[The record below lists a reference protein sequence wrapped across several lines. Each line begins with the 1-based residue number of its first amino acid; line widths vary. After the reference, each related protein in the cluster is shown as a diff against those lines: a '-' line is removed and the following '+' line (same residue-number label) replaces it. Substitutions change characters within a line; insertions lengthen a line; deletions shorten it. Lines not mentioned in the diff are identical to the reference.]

1 MRCKHCKIKFDVKWF
16 NQKYCLQND
25 ECISASIE
33 FAKGEI
39 EKAKAKKR
47 RLKLLTRLRKCM

>member
-39 EKAKAKKR
+39 E
-47 RLKLLTRLRKCM
+47 RLRRKFGKERKKY